1 MIRGKMAYK
10 TQVRL
15 DAVVQCKPQRLE
27 LPVEKCLDAYVE
39 ANAFGNKDSCC
50 FRCPHGQRIRN
61 MIARS

>member
-1 MIRGKMAYK
+1 MAYK

-15 DAVVQCKPQRLE
+15 DATITCKVRHIE
-27 LPVEKCLDAYVE
+27 ISIEKCLDSFVE
-39 ANAFGNKDSCC
+39 ANAFGNRESCC